1 MNVKK
6 YYKQVMIALGCG
18 LLFCGLLAVDLGS
31 KALAEWYHEAH
42 GLAQSEYFL
51 GFIRLTY
58 AQNYDVAYGIIG
70 QIFEDPAQQ
79 EIAMQFVLYGTVVL
93 VLLIAAMFFTIFRK
107 NLPVRICLAVVEAG
121 ALGNMID
128 RFVLGYV
135 RDFVDVQ
142 PLGFGIC
149 NIADFFITGGVVAV
163 IICILFIGKD
173 AVFPLTKKWREEA
186 KQEDKER
193 DVRNGHA
200 GQDEEHD

>member
-79 EIAMQFVLYGTVVL
+79 EIAMQFVL
-93 VLLIAAMFFTIFRK
+93 RK
-107 NLPVRICLAVVEAG
+107 SLPVRICLAVVEAG

-135 RDFVDVQ
+135 RDFIDVR
-142 PLGFGIC
+142 PIGFNIC
-149 NIADFFITGGVVAV
+149 NIADIFITGGIVAV
-163 IICILFIGKD
+163 LVCVLFIGKD
-173 AVFPLTKKWREEA
+173 AVFPASQKWREEA
-186 KQEDKER
+186 KREDAAREARER
-193 DVRNGHA
+193 AKKDA
-200 GQDEEHD
+200 AEHHD